1 MKTHCTIRLTF
12 ILLAL
17 AGKMSSRR
25 QQKNMDGIQ
34 NAFEKGKVQFSIPC
48 ITYFLTAELRKV
60 FLQLD
65 GLENC
70 PTEKY
75 SEKTTTCRYL
85 TLKFFLKHNLPT
97 NQ

>member
-1 MKTHCTIRLTF
+1 
-12 ILLAL
+12 
-17 AGKMSSRR
+17 
-25 QQKNMDGIQ
+25 MDGIQ

-48 ITYFLTAELRKV
+48 ITYFLTAELRKD

-75 SEKTTTCRYL
+75 SEKNYNL
-85 TLKFFLKHNLPT
+85 SLSDSEIFFKA
-97 NQ
+97 